1 MDEKETAAKLRRL
14 EAENQKLKEANI
26 GLAKRNQNLEEE
38 LRDSDE
44 ERKELKETINR
55 AKDIRPWQRPN
66 FRNVKQMAK
75 RAFLTIEKVAGGWIV
90 KMGSRIGKKFKTLRD
105 IWLILTREDWN
116 LHEEFLPYE
125 EQPAVVAVEQPTPIT
140 SSPIPNPQHPTPNS
154 LSDDT
159 PIGNWGTLGKLKS
172 EWRNFPNS
180 RNAIAELFARQGL
193 DLALLTGAT

>member
-1 MDEKETAAKLRRL
+1 MDEKEIAAKIRQL

-26 GLAKRNQNLEEE
+26 GLAKKKQELEEH
-38 LRDSDE
+38 LAAATD

-66 FRNVKQMAK
+66 FKNVKALAK
-75 RAFLTIEKVAGGWIV
+75 RAFLDVVKVAGGWVV
-90 KMGSRIGKKFKTLRD
+90 KMGNRMGRKFKTLRE

-116 LHEEFLPYE
+116 LHDEFLPYE
-125 EQPAVVAVEQPTPIT
+125 ETAVVEKADARQPSTPHSPPTPD
-140 SSPIPNPQHPTPNS
+140 S
-154 LSDDT
+154 LPDDT
-159 PIGNWGTLGKLKS
+159 PIGTWGTLGKLKS

>member
-1 MDEKETAAKLRRL
+1 MDEKEIAAKLRRL

-26 GLAKRNQNLEEE
+26 GLVHQNERLKAEVAAANN
-38 LRDSDE
+38 D
-44 ERKELKETINR
+44 RKELKETINR

-75 RAFLTIEKVAGGWIV
+75 RAFLDVMKVGGSWVV
-90 KMGSRIGKKFKTLRD
+90 KMGSRVGKKFKTLRE

-116 LHEEFLPYE
+116 LHDEFLPYP
-125 EQPAVVAVEQPTPIT
+125 EQTIAPAPAPDVQTIA
-140 SSPIPNPQHPTPNS
+140 PQ

-180 RNAIAELFARQGL
+180 RNAIQELFARHGL
-193 DLALLTGAT
+193 DLSLVTGAT